1 MCVCV
6 CLAGFA
12 PADRVMDLFIVACGL
27 CVMYEIHLKFSVL
40 NEALT
45 CLHMGER
52 RLEGP
57 VLCRK
62 VNRSCSYLRSCAGN
76 GLDRGLCVSQA
87 SSLCKNPFYA
97 RSMCQ

>member
-1 MCVCV
+1 MSVCA

-45 CLHMGER
+45 CLHMGEY
-52 RLEGP
+52 RLEGE
-57 VLCRK
+57 CIIGK
-62 VNRSCSYLRSCAGN
+62 
-76 GLDRGLCVSQA
+76 
-87 SSLCKNPFYA
+87 
-97 RSMCQ
+97 